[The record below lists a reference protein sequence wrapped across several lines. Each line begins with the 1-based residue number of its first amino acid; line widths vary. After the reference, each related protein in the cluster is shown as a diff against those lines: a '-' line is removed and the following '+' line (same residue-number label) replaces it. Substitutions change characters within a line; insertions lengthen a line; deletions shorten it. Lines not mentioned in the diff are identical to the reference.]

1 MSKEPQEQVI
11 ELISTLNESFGHG
24 EPSAA
29 QQALLETVNQHI
41 HSAEQEAFHPSLV
54 ETLELLAEDV
64 KDEHPQVA
72 TVLQEA
78 LRLLGNMGI

>member
-1 MSKEPQEQVI
+1 MSKEPQQQVI
-11 ELISTLNESFGHG
+11 ELISTLNESFGSG

-29 QQALLETVNQHI
+29 QQALLQAVNQHI
-41 HSAEQEAFHPSLV
+41 HNVEQEAFTPSFV
-54 ETLELLAEDV
+54 ESLELLAEDV

-72 TVLQEA
+72 AILQEA